1 MANVKDLI
9 ADFLSQIRNAQMADH
24 AEVRIP
30 GSKVK
35 YQMAEI
41 LDEQGYVS
49 DAEWLDEG
57 PQGTIRIELRYDEDE
72 EPIIRGL
79 ERVSKPSR
87 RVYVGADEIPE
98 VLNGGDVLLRLL
110 LFWAIFLPLGARWAV
125 DSYHDTRE
133 PRGHVRSVASA
144 ADSPLVVT
152 VFPDS
157 GERYLSTGLFDG

>member
-1 MANVKDLI
+1 MANVKDPI
-9 ADFLSQIRNAQMADH
+9 ADFLSQIRNAHMADH

-35 YQMAEI
+35 QQMAEI
-41 LDEQGYVS
+41 LDEQGYIS

-57 PQGTIRIELRYDEDE
+57 PQGKVRIELRYDDDE

-98 VLNGGDVLLRLL
+98 VLNGLGI
-110 LFWAIFLPLGARWAV
+110 AILSTSHG
-125 DSYHDTRE
+125 
-133 PRGHVRSVASA
+133 
-144 ADSPLVVT
+144 VVT
-152 VFPDS
+152 DRQARRANVG
-157 GERYLSTGLFDG
+157 GEYMCKVY

>member
-1 MANVKDLI
+1 MANVKDPI
-9 ADFLSQIRNAQMADH
+9 ADFLSQVRNAQMADH
-24 AEVRIP
+24 SEVTIP

-57 PQGTIRIELRYDEDE
+57 PQGTIRIELRYDGDE

-98 VLNGGDVLLRLL
+98 VLNGLGI
-110 LFWAIFLPLGARWAV
+110 AILSTSHG
-125 DSYHDTRE
+125 
-133 PRGHVRSVASA
+133 
-144 ADSPLVVT
+144 VVT
-152 VFPDS
+152 DRQARRANVG
-157 GERYLSTGLFDG
+157 GEYMCKVY

>member
-1 MANVKDLI
+1 MANVKDPI

-41 LDEQGYVS
+41 LDEQGYIS
-49 DAEWLDEG
+49 DTEWLEEG
-57 PQGTIRIELRYDEDE
+57 PQGTIRIELRYDQDE

-98 VLNGGDVLLRLL
+98 VLNGLGI
-110 LFWAIFLPLGARWAV
+110 AILSTSHG
-125 DSYHDTRE
+125 
-133 PRGHVRSVASA
+133 
-144 ADSPLVVT
+144 VVT
-152 VFPDS
+152 DHQARRANVG
-157 GERYLSTGLFDG
+157 GEYMCKVY